1 MSDGSAEWALGSTF
15 WIDMDPLVISGRFG
29 EEIHTRLINFHPLAV
44 SKMFAEMT
52 SHVIRTVK
60 CCNCHRNLPCE
71 CLASEV
77 G

>member
-1 MSDGSAEWALGSTF
+1 MGDWCTEWALSSAFG
-15 WIDMDPLVISGRFG
+15 INMDPLVISGRFG
-29 EEIHTRLINFHPLAV
+29 EEIHAGLINFHPLAV

-52 SHVIRTVK
+52 SHIIRAVK